1 MVGLK
6 NSIRN
11 QSFKKSTIKSGKSGY
26 GFEGE
31 NVFSIRRLKIQTIN
45 KTYTFKQIKN
55 ETKANW
61 NKSKSTN
68 FCVLKKW
75 KRQTTTWE
83 KTFVMYKTRHNL
95 EYIKK

>member
-1 MVGLK
+1 MK
-6 NSIRN
+6 IW
-11 QSFKKSTIKSGKSGY
+11 KSVY

-31 NVFSIRRLKIQTIN
+31 SVFSIRYLKIQTV
-45 KTYTFKQIKN
+45 KTTDTFKQIKN

-68 FCVLKKW
+68 FNVLKKW
-75 KRQTTTWE
+75 KRQTTNWE
-83 KTFVMYKTRHNL
+83 KTFAMYKTKRHNL

>member
-11 QSFKKSTIKSGKSGY
+11 KKKLKKSTIKSGKSGY

-45 KTYTFKQIKN
+45 KTDTFKQI
-55 ETKANW
+55 
-61 NKSKSTN
+61 
-68 FCVLKKW
+68 
-75 KRQTTTWE
+75 
-83 KTFVMYKTRHNL
+83 
-95 EYIKK
+95 